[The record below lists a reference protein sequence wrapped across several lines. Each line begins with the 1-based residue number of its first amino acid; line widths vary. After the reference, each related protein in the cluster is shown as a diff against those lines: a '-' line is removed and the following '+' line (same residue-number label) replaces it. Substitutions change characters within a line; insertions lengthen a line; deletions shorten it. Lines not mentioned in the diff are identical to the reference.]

1 MTTRLCLESRQ
12 RLKTQ
17 TVSQKPEPK
26 SKGTIFAEENRK
38 LANTLSPEERQEM
51 LGKALEMIYSAGKK
65 KSHALRR

>member
-1 MTTRLCLESRQ
+1 M
-12 RLKTQ
+12 
-17 TVSQKPEPK
+17 SQKSEPK

-65 KSHALRR
+65 KSRALRR